1 MLKKLPLYL
10 TIITICLGFTTST
23 NDKETINQTLD
34 NWHKAA
40 AEAKFEAYFSY
51 FTNDAIFI
59 GTDATENWTM
69 PQFKTFAKP
78 FFDRGRAWNFKV
90 LERNIY
96 TDKTQ
101 KIVWFDELLD
111 TQMKI
116 CRGSG
121 VLIKV
126 KNEWK
131 IKHYVLSATIPNEKI
146 NEVIKIKDSIESK
159 IIQNFKK

>member
-131 IKHYVLSATIPNEKI
+131 IKHYVLSTTIPNEKI
-146 NEVIKIKDSIESK
+146 NEVIKIKDSIENK

>member
-10 TIITICLGFTTST
+10 TSITICLGFTAST

-78 FFDRGRAWNFKV
+78 FFDRGSAWNFKV